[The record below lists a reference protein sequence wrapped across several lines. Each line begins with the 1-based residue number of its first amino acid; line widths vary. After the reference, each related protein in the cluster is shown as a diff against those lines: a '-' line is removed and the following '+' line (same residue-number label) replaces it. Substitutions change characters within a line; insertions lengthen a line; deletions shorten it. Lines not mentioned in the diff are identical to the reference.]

1 MKAVSYC
8 GITNSGSIQ
17 GNDKGKNFP
26 VTATDVGIAE
36 KIYGPVISTLKG
48 KATQQIP
55 KAMVADEIMIPP
67 ELNIH

>member
-36 KIYGPVISTLKG
+36 KIYV
-48 KATQQIP
+48 QQSQP
-55 KAMVADEIMIPP
+55 
-67 ELNIH
+67 